1 MNWKNEAMEKLR
13 KYDAMRQA
21 TQNIPEE
28 ISRLELA
35 ARSIRSARTDGT
47 AVKGG
52 GSKREEMLLN
62 NLVHRQE
69 LEWSLDQ
76 ARSWLVTADR
86 ALSVLSPEEKLV
98 LHRFYMYPERGSVE
112 RLCGELGVEQSSI
125 YRKRDKALHRFTT
138 ALYGT
143 VES

>member
-1 MNWKNEAMEKLR
+1 MNWKAEAMEKLR

-28 ISRLELA
+28 ITRLELA

-69 LEWSLDQ
+69 LEWTLEQ
-76 ARSWLVTADR
+76 AQCWLTTTDR

-98 LHRFYMYPERGSVE
+98 LQRFYIYPERGSVD
-112 RLCGELGVEQSSI
+112 RLCSELGVEQSSV

-138 ALYGT
+138 ALYGA

>member
-1 MNWKNEAMEKLR
+1 MNWKTEAMEKLR
-13 KYDAMRQA
+13 RYDAMQQA
-21 TQNIPEE
+21 TRNIPEE

-47 AVKGG
+47 PVKGG
-52 GSKREEMLLN
+52 GSKREEMLLD

-76 ARSWLVTADR
+76 AQSWLQSTER
-86 ALSVLSPEEKLV
+86 ALSVLSPEEQLV
-98 LHRFYMYPERGSVE
+98 LQRFYICPERGSVQ

-125 YRKRDKALHRFTT
+125 YRKRDKALHKFTI

>member
-1 MNWKNEAMEKLR
+1 MNWKTEAMEKLR
-13 KYDAMRQA
+13 RYDAMQQA
-21 TQNIPEE
+21 TRNIPEE
-28 ISRLELA
+28 ISRLEMA

-52 GSKREEMLLN
+52 GSKREEMLLD

-76 ARSWLVTADR
+76 ARSWLQSTER
-86 ALSVLSPEEKLV
+86 ALSVLSPEEQLV
-98 LHRFYMYPERGSVE
+98 LQRFYICPERGSVQ

-125 YRKRDKALHRFTT
+125 YRKRDKALHKFTI